1 MKAVAKILFAG
12 SLVIV
17 LSMVLGVSTG
27 FAQEMTMKEYKAQ
40 LQEWADREMAAK
52 TEIAKCDDEIA
63 SLNSQIADL
72 DGQIASVWGDIYAV
86 LGVSESD
93 VNDYR
98 AQLDDMDQELSALG
112 GLSPEDLFKRRKE
125 IDAMEEKLGGM
136 KSSPIYN
143 LTEIR
148 DRIAGLEGKIATL
161 RDKMPRGMYDEYTV
175 NRGDYL
181 WKISRNQYGEG
192 IQWYRIYSYNRDQ
205 IGADPDLIYPDRVL
219 KIHQENAPGE
229 YLVGNGDNLAKIAGS
244 MEVMSDPTKWR
255 QLYEANKDVIG
266 DDSSLIYPYTVLK
279 IPGR

>member
-17 LSMVLGVSTG
+17 LSMVLGISSG

-52 TEIAKCDDEIA
+52 TEIAKCDNEIA

-72 DGQIASVWGDIYAV
+72 DGQIAGVWGDIYSA

-93 VNDYR
+93 VNAYR
-98 AQLDDMDQELSALG
+98 SQLDDMDRELSALSA
-112 GLSPEDLFKRRKE
+112 LSPEDLFKRRKE

-143 LTEIR
+143 LTEMR

-161 RDKMPRGMYDEYTV
+161 RDKMPKGMYDEYTV

-192 IQWYRIYSYNRDQ
+192 IQWYRIYSYNRNQ

-219 KIHQENAPGE
+219 KIHQENAPG
-229 YLVGNGDNLAKIAGS
+229 VGNGDNLAKIAGS
-244 MEVMSDPTKWR
+244 MDVMSDPTKWR

-266 DDSSLIYPYTVLK
+266 DDSSLIYPHTVLK